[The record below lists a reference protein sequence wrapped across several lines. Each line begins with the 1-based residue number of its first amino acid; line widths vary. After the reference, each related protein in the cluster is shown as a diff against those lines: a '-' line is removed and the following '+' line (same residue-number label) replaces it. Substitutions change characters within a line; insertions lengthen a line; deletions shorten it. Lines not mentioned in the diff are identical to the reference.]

1 MRFLEELMANT
12 SLPGEWHHALPV
24 HVRARRGE
32 LEDTLTKDAV
42 IDYLAKYM
50 TKSGQGSLIQVM
62 DHRSSRHWVRRA

>member
-1 MRFLEELMANT
+1 MANT

-42 IDYLAKYM
+42 IDYLTKYM
-50 TKSGQGSLIQVM
+50 TKSLTKIPPSQALLARTPGGRMRDFSL
-62 DHRSSRHWVRRA
+62 